1 MFVTVSRWESGGAV
15 VFTCTAFRDDSTTA
29 RFVCSLLDTDA
40 RSLPPLSLGNGR
52 RRHAQHEP
60 SAEMRPNPKRTPH
73 RSSLTHPV
81 VAPPSPTPASS
92 LVHQRP
98 HRPTTLFRRHHLQP
112 RHAGAAVGSRASTAA
127 NHVGSVAV
135 HPLPPTAGRCACGGT
150 GRNRPL
156 RRRCRVPPPQARRV
170 ACHRLCHRRC
180 CRRCSAAVRGGRRAS
195 RPSRR
200 RPSTAAPQRGDENN
214 VLPPPPAAVGVAAA
228 ADSEQTATGAEMA
241 ERGGRCR
248 CCQAHLAVAARPHER
263 LGRWRRRELWRLPL
277 E

>member
-156 RRRCRVPPPQARRV
+156 RRRCMVPPPQ
-170 ACHRLCHRRC
+170 
-180 CRRCSAAVRGGRRAS
+180 GP
-195 RPSRR
+195 PSRS
-200 RPSTAAPQRGDENN
+200 PPPLPPFLLLP
-214 VLPPPPAAVGVAAA
+214 LPPPQVLPSPRQLLRPLTRGPPPPWSPSRGPVGGTSGILRQVHWQDHCPGAAGSRRHPTPPWRE
-228 ADSEQTATGAEMA
+228 DRQYS
-241 ERGGRCR
+241 R
-248 CCQAHLAVAARPHER
+248 
-263 LGRWRRRELWRLPL
+263 RWRRADRRGP
-277 E
+277 